1 MKALVLEKKLE
12 LNLRDIDLPNKVGSN
27 DVKIN
32 MHTVGICGSDIH
44 YYKHGKIATIP
55 VVHPTAGLGEH
66 F

>member
-44 YYKHGKIATIP
+44 YYKHGKNGQWLVNEP
-55 VVHPTAGLGEH
+55 MVLGHEG
-66 F
+66 